1 MLQSKPMNLKPLAAA
16 SCCLLALSVMACEER
31 KEEPWKQNVLA
42 AEIRL
47 PGTGQPAVAR
57 LSKLLEQAGSTP
69 GVKAVAVVDVL
80 PGLATS
86 RRKSSSAIRRESAP
100 DPASTAV
107 LVRIS
112 PGYFATMEIR
122 PIRGRLFSQGD
133 TETGVPV
140 AIVSES
146 CAKKNWPGEDPLGK
160 RLKIHDAEPW
170 TTIVGVVQDGPK
182 TEGMPEVY
190 LPYTQYGAHGPY
202 PIQELSWFLLARAA
216 GDPKAVGPALQQ
228 TVGQEFRNL
237 EAWLTAE

>member
-1 MLQSKPMNLKPLAAA
+1 MNLKPLAAA
-16 SCCLLALSVMACEER
+16 SCCLLALSAMACEER

-47 PGTGQPAVAR
+47 PRTGQPAVAR

-80 PGLATS
+80 PGRATS
-86 RRKSSSAIRRESAP
+86 RRKSFYAIRREGAP
-100 DPASTAV
+100 GQASTAV
-107 LVRIS
+107 LVQGIS

-122 PIRGRLFSQGD
+122 LIRGRLFSQGD
-133 TETGVPV
+133 IETSVPV

-146 CAKKNWPGEDPLGK
+146 CAKKSWPGEDPLGR
-160 RLKIHDAEPW
+160 RLRIHDAEPW
-170 TTIVGVVQDGPK
+170 TTIVGMVQDGPN

-190 LPYTQYGAHGPY
+190 LPYTQYGVHGPY
-202 PIQELSWFLLARAA
+202 PIQVFSWFLLARAA
-216 GDPKAVGPALQQ
+216 GDPKTVAPALQQ

-237 EAWLTAE
+237 KAWLKSREAD